1 MVARSRGLKDRFG
14 VSGSSSATLREGA
27 AFSSEARTRSDDAR
41 PDDRTRVADVADDG
55 AIMAPRA
62 APARRGGTRG
72 EARRDAR
79 ARAAAGRRA
88 VGIDAAR
95 ATERTVM
102 ATRPALSAMWVQISI
117 RRDATTT
124 GWNVF
129 TRSSRMAAVFGRFFS
144 RNELG

>member
-1 MVARSRGLKDRFG
+1 MLHARGACKAAGIADVLRVYRDAHAGLP
-14 VSGSSSATLREGA
+14 
-27 AFSSEARTRSDDAR
+27 EAL
-41 PDDRTRVADVADDG
+41 ADVADDG
-55 AIMAPRA
+55 AIKAPRA

>member
-55 AIMAPRA
+55 AIATRA
-62 APARRGGTRG
+62 APARRGGGRG